1 MPAVLRARDGA
12 AEFAPGPVRMLID
25 RGASVLARAW
35 RYYRREGAR
44 ALIRRTG
51 LEVRLRRTSREVNRW
66 LPPGVTERNPRAI
79 HANIDTP
86 ASGAPEWSDVLNV
99 TGWHA
104 PRRVERIDLYVDG
117 RLTNRVRP
125 GLHRTMWATC
135 SP

>member
-86 ASGAPEWSDVLNV
+86 ASGAP
-99 TGWHA
+99 A
-104 PRRVERIDLYVDG
+104 
-117 RLTNRVRP
+117 
-125 GLHRTMWATC
+125 
-135 SP
+135 